1 MPASLRLEF
10 HLPNFKQVTAQPH
23 SIILTGCCKCHA
35 LLSLFDAGPMGY
47 RLVMDIFSGKNR
59 PVHLG
64 RYPIERLGRGT
75 VSSAP
80 LAALDGVCRT
90 PAENRLSGHIAN
102 YYDLFAPLRD
112 GDVADKIAPLPEDGE
127 AIANEI
133 KASAVFLDA
142 TTVGICGIAGANGAQ
157 QLRKAIVLAVETP
170 RAIEAN
176 NLASGWTRDS
186 GRDLAALR
194 AGEIAISLAGYIR
207 RLGYPARA
215 HSEFDAEVDLE
226 ALSVHAG
233 VCTRQNGR
241 LVLPFAIRG
250 FALAAIVTTYPT
262 ALDTPIKARNGLS
275 KLFAESLPWWL
286 GRGGV
291 QSGPTRARLE
301 RRATHLSAYDMEKI
315 KRVDS
320 TTTLIFEDEVPRVP
334 KRAAF
339 FERALQGDL
348 GAKSRRERSRF
359 AFKHPLAASMVN
371 QIRTMVP
378 HQRGSVADAKDPTT
392 TDPVANARALKSLL
406 YFLGADLAGICIAK
420 PYTWFSH
427 TENGEPIEPYHKYAV
442 VLLIDQGYDTMEG
455 ASGDDW
461 VSGQQSMRGYMRG
474 AEIAGIAAA
483 LIRDMGHDAASQSNA
498 LSDVLQLPLV
508 LEAGLG
514 ELSRIGELVLNPFVG
529 PRFKSAVITTDM
541 PLEVDKPIDFGL
553 QDMCT
558 KCNKCAR
565 ECPCDAISWGDKVI
579 FNGYEMWK
587 PDVERCARY
596 RLTNPYGAACG
607 RCMKMCPYNNEGLF
621 HQKWALWASIK
632 WPWTRNAIIRWD
644 DKLGHGVRNPVK
656 KWWFDL
662 EITEDGVVAPKGVNQ
677 RDLDLDKV
685 LEPGKQKM
693 AYYPANM
700 MPPPDHGDPFPVDRK
715 AALAAKDFIE
725 TPAEAL
731 ARRAAKGP
739 TPEIYTPT
747 PPVGDAAKAGKPVPN
762 PYLPSES

>member
-1 MPASLRLEF
+1 M
-10 HLPNFKQVTAQPH
+10 
-23 SIILTGCCKCHA
+23 CKRHA
-35 LLSLFDAGPMGY
+35 LLSLFDTRPMGY
-47 RLVMDIFSGKNR
+47 RLAMEIFSGKNR
-59 PVHLG
+59 AVHLG
-64 RYPIERLGRGT
+64 RYPVERLGRGP
-75 VSSAP
+75 VSPAP
-80 LAALDGVCRT
+80 LSALEGSGRK
-90 PAENRLSGHIAN
+90 PAENGLSGHIAN

-112 GDVADKIAPLPEDGE
+112 GEVADKTAPLPDDGE
-127 AIANEI
+127 AVANEI

-142 TTVGICGIAGANGAQ
+142 TAVGICGITGTNGVHQ
-157 QLRKAIVLAVETP
+157 PRKAIVLAVEVP
-170 RAIEAN
+170 RAIEADN
-176 NLASGWTRDS
+176 PAGGWTRDS
-186 GRDLAALR
+186 GGDLAALR

-207 RLGYPARA
+207 RLGYPAKA
-215 HSEFDAEVDLE
+215 HSEFDTEVDLA

-233 VCTRQNGR
+233 VCVQTEGR
-241 LVLPFAIRG
+241 LVLPFAARG
-250 FALAAIVTTYPT
+250 FALAAIVTTYPV
-262 ALDTPIKARNGLS
+262 ALDAPIKARSGLS
-275 KLFAESLPWWL
+275 KFFAESLPMWL
-286 GRGGV
+286 GKGGV
-291 QSGPTRARLE
+291 QSGPTRARLT
-301 RRATHLSAYDMEKI
+301 RRATHLSIYEMEKI
-315 KRVDS
+315 KRVEK
-320 TTTLIFEDEVPRVP
+320 TTTLIFEDEIPRVP

-348 GAKSRRERSRF
+348 GAKSKRERSRF
-359 AFKHPLAASMVN
+359 AFKHPLAASMVS

-378 HQRGSVADAKDPTT
+378 HQRGRVADTKDPATS
-392 TDPVANARALKSLL
+392 DPAANAQALKSLL
-406 YFLGADLAGICIAK
+406 YFLGADLAGICVAK

-427 TENGEPIEPYHKYAV
+427 TEDGTPIEPYHKYAV
-442 VLLIDQGYDTMEG
+442 VLLIDQGFDTMEG

-474 AEIAGIAAA
+474 AEIAGIAAS

-541 PLEVDKPIDFGL
+541 PLDVDLPIDFGL

-565 ECPCDAISWGDKVI
+565 ECPCDAIPWGDKVM

-662 EITEDGVVAPKGVNQ
+662 EITEDGVVEPKGVNQ

-685 LEPGKQKM
+685 LDPGKQKM
-693 AYYPANM
+693 AYYPASM
-700 MPPPDHGDPFPVDRK
+700 MPPPDHGDPYPVDRK
-715 AALAAKDFIE
+715 AALAAKDFLE

-731 ARRAAKGP
+731 ARRAANRPK
-739 TPEIYTPT
+739 PEIYTPT
-747 PPVGDAAKAGKPVPN
+747 PPLGEAGKTGKPVPN
-762 PYLPSES
+762 PYLPSDS